1 MSSRQPHFMK
11 LKSLTFNLIDSRPNE
26 GLSVRFPSYPSTQQL
41 CPGGL
46 DREAG
51 NTKEDRQTDGQTAQ
65 RKDVTSAGSDNHRC

>member
-1 MSSRQPHFMK
+1 MSSRQPHFMN
-11 LKSLTFNLIDSRPNE
+11 LKSLTSDLIDSRPNE

-51 NTKEDRQTDGQTAQ
+51 NTKTDRQLSG
-65 RKDVTSAGSDNHRC
+65 RM